1 MNSTGKAISYSF
13 VKSQHSSLQAGQAAD
28 IFRDGNKIGM
38 IGKLHPS
45 ISKKFDLKMD
55 VFVFELNAEESF
67 YSPIPKVQS
76 ISKFPYIRRDVS
88 LVVDEN
94 ITASQLVKLIKEV
107 EPNLVKEIIIF
118 DIYRGKGV
126 EEGRKSIALG
136 LILQEN
142 SRTLTDLDADN
153 VVNNVLVKM
162 KNKFSATLRE

>member
-1 MNSTGKAISYSF
+1 
-13 VKSQHSSLQAGQAAD
+13 
-28 IFRDGNKIGM
+28 M

-45 ISKKFDLKMD
+45 IAKNFDLKVN
-55 VFVFELNAEESF
+55 VFIFELNAEESF
-67 YSPIPKVQS
+67 YSPISKVQT
-76 ISKFPYIRRDVS
+76 ISKFPYIRRDLS

-94 ITASQLVKLIKEV
+94 ITASELVNLIKEV
-107 EPNLVKEIIIF
+107 EPELVNEIIIF

-136 LILQEN
+136 LILQEK

-153 VVNNVLVKM
+153 IVKNVLVQM